1 MRDYSNS
8 PHLDLAVLG
17 RADHYI
23 GNCVSTFS
31 AFATRE
37 RLVNNMSTDFWAFE
51 FPSHDE
57 L

>member
-1 MRDYSNS
+1 MKYSEKS
-8 PHLDLAVLG
+8 PHVDLAILG

-37 RLVNNMSTDFWAFE
+37 RLVDGKPTTFWAFKKQ
-51 FPSHDE
+51 SHDE